1 VRGCVKDSPIPG
13 AWKIGNDEFSRCP
26 RALVTEKS
34 FEYLNAYFFFE
45 KGYLPN
51 PGGWMDQP
59 VKFIEAIVVMA
70 YEFIRIGKKDA
81 DKQRA

>member
-1 VRGCVKDSPIPG
+1 M
-13 AWKIGNDEFSRCP
+13 
-26 RALVTEKS
+26 
-34 FEYLNAYFFFE
+34 NAYFFFE